1 MLFRSE
7 TYTFRSLPLRA
18 QPPARVDREAHI
30 IYGVSAAQAVEALG
44 HDMLLDGRSI
54 SQIVEHG
61 NAARN
66 GVKSRFTHPGLSSTG
81 LGKYLGRM
89 RDFRQEGD
97 KAVADLHLADSAF
110 RTPEGDLGNY
120 VMDMA
125 ENDPD
130 MFGMS
135 VVIKGKRV
143 WTLSDGSELDGV
155 DGAGNPIARPALALT
170 DVPVV
175 RVRQL
180 LAVDAVD
187 EPAAN
192 RDGLFAARHLW
203 ATNSLSQEAFEDI
216 DEYLGG
222 AGVTPQRAFEFV
234 LAYFAARGVNLQEFR
249 QMAEKEQE
257 KGAPVEAGENAA
269 LAEMQSRLAALQAE
283 LAARAERESEL
294 AAKLTQANERVSK
307 LEGDAL
313 REKLA
318 ALAEGWYGEADKH
331 VDMLLKL
338 AQLDGEGGESFQFYV
353 QTQNALAEQVRQSD
367 LFKERGTDKPGQF
380 TSALERANALAL
392 ARAKDG
398 TAFGQALEAVFRE
411 QPALYEQ
418 YTSEVRG
425 GK

>member
-1 MLFRSE
+1 MDA
-7 TYTFRSLPLRA
+7 LRQA
-18 QPPARVDREAHI
+18 LKGNVLLGPPPEPMVTVI
-30 IYGVSAAQAVEALG
+30 NL
-44 HDMLLDGRSI
+44 
-54 SQIVEHG
+54 
-61 NAARN
+61 
-66 GVKSRFTHPGLSSTG
+66 KGL
-81 LGKYLGRM
+81 K
-89 RDFRQEGD
+89 
-97 KAVADLHLADSAF
+97 
-110 RTPEGDLGNY
+110 
-120 VMDMA
+120 
-125 ENDPD
+125 
-130 MFGMS
+130 
-135 VVIKGKRV
+135 
-143 WTLSDGSELDGV
+143 TLCE
-155 DGAGNPIARPALALT
+155 
-170 DVPVV
+170 
-175 RVRQL
+175 
-180 LAVDAVD
+180 
-187 EPAAN
+187 
-192 RDGLFAARHLW
+192 
-203 ATNSLSQEAFEDI
+203 
-216 DEYLGG
+216 
-222 AGVTPQRAFEFV
+222 
-234 LAYFAARGVNLQEFR
+234 
-249 QMAEKEQE
+249 
-257 KGAPVEAGENAA
+257 
-269 LAEMQSRLAALQAE
+269 AE